1 MWDREEKMISMRYNV
16 LIKILFPLLLII
28 SLAGC
33 EDTGVG
39 MKEEEKDILSLYYLN
54 TEENGLKEIS
64 CTLENGDDPLTASYE
79 VASRLSDTE
88 DNKTGRY
95 KASVY
100 EGIVINYIRLEERAE
115 TVDFGA
121 SYQQLSPEKEI
132 LLRSAVVKSLIQ
144 IKGVDSVTFT
154 INGEALRG
162 TDNVPVGTMTAD
174 SFITDRNS
182 LYSQKKKVTLYYA
195 NMDGD
200 GLVPVETTLE
210 TKDNM
215 SIEMAMLEM
224 LMERPK
230 KEGLQCPLPEKLTV
244 YQTQIYNNVCY
255 VDLSEEMETVMPIVK
270 EEVKVYAIVNTLA
283 SAGNV
288 SQVQFTIDGKRKE
301 KLNDFEGFDQM
312 MTCDYSLCEKKE

>member
-1 MWDREEKMISMRYNV
+1 M
-16 LIKILFPLLLII
+16 
-28 SLAGC
+28 
-33 EDTGVG
+33 
-39 MKEEEKDILSLYYLN
+39 
-54 TEENGLKEIS
+54 
-64 CTLENGDDPLTASYE
+64 
-79 VASRLSDTE
+79 
-88 DNKTGRY
+88 
-95 KASVY
+95 
-100 EGIVINYIRLEERAE
+100 
-115 TVDFGA
+115 
-121 SYQQLSPEKEI
+121 
-132 LLRSAVVKSLIQ
+132 KSLIQ